1 MISLIFPNRQPGQNT
16 LEELRSRDF
25 REELEVGE
33 REVKDKKDKDRP
45 PPPRSFTGRRCRE
58 VVMEKSHNSY
68 SSGWRLFNTKSL
80 LVVDPSFFF
89 PFFEGVTTISSLF
102 I

>member
-1 MISLIFPNRQPGQNT
+1 M
-16 LEELRSRDF
+16 
-25 REELEVGE
+25 GE

-80 LVVDPSFFF
+80 LVVDPSFF
-89 PFFEGVTTISSLF
+89 SLF
-102 I
+102 LKGLQPLAVYSSEFLGPPNMIVGVVRSDNE